1 MSLLDTILN
10 RITMYRLTFLGLAG
24 LVLLA
29 IFLASFGVLSISASA
44 IAYTAI
50 LLLLFCHTTNILFA
64 KIAHTKPNAESAW
77 ITALIL
83 TLIVGPL
90 PMGSLNTLGLLLFLA
105 IAAMASKYLLTLNSK
120 HIFNPAGFGVFASA
134 LLLNQ
139 GASWWVGTLYLAPAV
154 LVFGLILS
162 KKIGRGSMIWS
173 FLATYGI
180 LILLLNAEGL
190 HSPGGLSQTANFLWG
205 ILVFSPILFFAFVML
220 PEPQTS
226 PKRQW
231 PEIWYGIFAALA
243 LALLQ
248 RYLPVSYTLELAL
261 LSSNAFAFVIA
272 PIKRIHVQ
280 LQEKAEI
287 APAIFS
293 FWFAPHA
300 SFSFIPGQFLEWT
313 LHHTGADSRGIRRY
327 FTIAS
332 SPTES
337 GILLTAKIP
346 EKQST
351 FKKALVE
358 LKPGEQAM
366 ATGAEGDFVLPK
378 DKNKKLAFIAGGVGI
393 TPFRSMAKYLI
404 DKNMQCDIVLL
415 YSANRPEEFVFT
427 ELFND
432 AKSRGL
438 NPVYITERVN
448 DELIRQ
454 NIPDWKDRLFY
465 VSGPQP
471 MVKAIEKNLALMGI
485 PKRDIKRDYFPGYET
500 I

>member
-1 MSLLDTILN
+1 
-10 RITMYRLTFLGLAG
+10 MYRLTFLGLAG
-24 LVLLA
+24 LVLFA
-29 IFLASFGVLSISASA
+29 IFLASLGVLSISASA

-50 LLLLFCHTTNILFA
+50 LLLLFCHTANTLFA

-90 PMGSLNTLGLLLFLA
+90 PMDSLNTLGLLLFLG
-105 IAAMASKYLLTLNSK
+105 IVAMASKYLVVWNGK

-139 GASWWVGTLYLAPAV
+139 GASWWVGALYLAPAV

-162 KKIGRGSMIWS
+162 KKIGRGSMVWS
-173 FLATYGI
+173 FLATYGVL
-180 LILLLNAEGL
+180 LILLNAGGMHFLN
-190 HSPGGLSQTANFLWG
+190 GLSQTVNFLWS
-205 ILVFSPILFFAFVML
+205 IFVFSPILFFAFVML

-248 RYLPVSYTLELAL
+248 QYLPVSYTLELAL

-313 LHHTGADSRGIRRY
+313 LHHKGADSRGIRRY

-351 FKKALVE
+351 FKKALLD
-358 LKPGEQAM
+358 LKPGEQVI
-366 ATGAEGDFVLPK
+366 ATGAEGNFVLPK
-378 DKNKKLAFIAGGVGI
+378 DESRKLAFIAGGVGI
-393 TPFRSMAKYLI
+393 TPFRSMAKYLV
-404 DKNMQCDIVLL
+404 DKDVRRDIILL

-438 NPVYITERVN
+438 NPVYTTERVN
-448 DELIRQ
+448 AEFISR
-454 NIPDWKDRLFY
+454 NIPDWKGRLFY

-471 MVKAIEKNLALMGI
+471 MVKAIEKTLALMGI
-485 PKRDIKRDYFPGYET
+485 PKHAIKRDYFPGYET